1 VERVLGVENG
11 ELGMDER
18 NDHTTPLT
26 LHPPLTLPHTHYQGK
41 RQEYEITKEKG
52 GIVGGRMWVG

>member
-1 VERVLGVENG
+1 MENG